1 MVVTP
6 LGFGRS
12 LVLTMTA
19 ALAAVCLSSAIAPAY
34 ASLTFIVNS
43 TGDEG
48 DFNLD
53 DESCFTGVRRFGAEV
68 CTLRAAIEQAN
79 ATAGADRIHF
89 SILAFRDGGCDSFS
103 GVCTITPASG
113 LPFIED
119 PVTIDGY
126 TQAGASENSL
136 ARGSNADLRV
146 VLSGTKAPVDT
157 SGALEILASNV
168 TVRGLVINRWADRSG
183 VWIDGRDRYQDPAT
197 ADGNKVEGNF
207 IGTDAA
213 GTQDLGNGID
223 GVSLFEAHGN
233 TLGGTS
239 SAARNVVSGNRYD
252 GVRFDEGSTN
262 NNVQGNVIGTTAS
275 GMSALG
281 NGRAGIGVTGASN
294 NTIGGIISAARNIIS
309 GNGVDGGVIIVGDPR
324 FASGGNKIQG
334 NFIGT
339 SAKGTGALGND
350 SDGVSIVDTSG
361 NTIGGS
367 ASARNVIAFNQQI
380 GVGVYVSDYLANDN
394 SILFNSI
401 HSNGELGIDLVSGI
415 PGATLNDFKDSDAGP
430 NGFQN
435 KPVLSSAA
443 TTASTLT
450 IKGSLNSLP
459 NTTFSLQFFS
469 NPSGDEG
476 KTFLAQRNVTANAN
490 GNASFT
496 FNFTA
501 TVPAGQT
508 ITATATRVGDTSEFS
523 ASRTAVAQ

>member
-1 MVVTP
+1 M
-6 LGFGRS
+6 
-12 LVLTMTA
+12 VLTMAAALTA
-19 ALAAVCLSSAIAPAY
+19 ACLSSAAAPAY
-34 ASLTFIVNS
+34 ASRTFIVNS
-43 TGDEG
+43 TGDKG
-48 DFNLD
+48 DFNHD
-53 DESCFTGVRRFGAEV
+53 DERCFTGVRTFGAEV

-79 ATAGADRIHF
+79 ATAGADNIHF
-89 SILAFRDGGCDSFS
+89 SILAFREGGCDNFS

-136 ARGSNADLRV
+136 FRGSNADLRI
-146 VLSGTKAPVDT
+146 VLSGAKAPVDT
-157 SGALEILASNV
+157 SGALEILTSNV
-168 TVRGLVINRWADRSG
+168 TVRGLVINRWAYRSG
-183 VWIDGRDRYQDPAT
+183 MWIDGRDRSQGPVT

-207 IGTDAA
+207 IGTDAS

-233 TLGGTS
+233 TVGGTS

-252 GVRFDEGSTN
+252 GVGFEGSTN
-262 NNVQGNVIGTTAS
+262 NNVQGNLIGTTAS
-275 GMSALG
+275 GRGALG
-281 NGRAGIGVTGASN
+281 NGSAGVGITRASN
-294 NTIGGIISAARNIIS
+294 NTVGGIIPAARNIIS
-309 GNGVDGGVIIVGDPR
+309 GNGVDGGVIIYGDPD

-334 NFIGT
+334 NLIGT
-339 SAKGTGALGND
+339 SANGIGALGND

-367 ASARNVIAFNQQI
+367 ASARNVVAFNQDV
-380 GVGVYVSDYLANDN
+380 GVGVYVSDYLAHDN

-401 HSNGELGIDLVSGI
+401 HSNDKLGIDLVRGLR
-415 PGATLNDFKDSDAGP
+415 GATPNDPQDLDTGP

-443 TTASTLT
+443 TTGSTLT
-450 IKGSLNSLP
+450 IKGNLNSTP
-459 NTTFSLQFFS
+459 NTTFTLQFFS

-476 KTFLAQRNVTANAN
+476 KTFLTQKSVITNAN

-496 FNFTA
+496 FNITA

-508 ITATATRVGDTSEFS
+508 ITATATGVGDTSEFS